1 MRNKKNTVIWG
12 HKMFEFIEC
21 PSSDLPPDQE
31 LLNLLSEENVLPNQ
45 AKREFFLCH
54 LRLMCLAYLKREVTG
69 SPSSLLQSQIEPAFV
84 HTSAPEAL
92 KSKLESILFILRYIE
107 FESSSFFEDPEA
119 LLKMQ
124 RCYVDLKNLL
134 AEIQDNMPK
143 YVEVFYYEFGSKKS
157 FPLKF
162 IEGIF
167 SKDAQTFFEAF
178 VYTFTEFCN
187 SLSSQDYFKK
197 TAWENRQDHLDENSL
212 TEKICSY
219 LEPMLCTYNVKIISQ
234 KQCDDGIC
242 DIMIQ
247 TPSNEIIPI
256 EAKNSDHSELW
267 NAIES
272 QLVAKYMRSNQYGIY
287 LVYWYGSDRL
297 TRSSLVSSPPSSH
310 EELESSLIE
319 YSIPETHK
327 KRVKVFCIN
336 CN

>member
-1 MRNKKNTVIWG
+1 
-12 HKMFEFIEC
+12 MFEFIEC
-21 PSSDLPPDQE
+21 PSSDSPTDQD
-31 LLNLLSEENVLPNQ
+31 LFNLLSEENLLPNQ
-45 AKREFFLCH
+45 AKRELFLCY
-54 LRLMCLAYLKREVTG
+54 LRLMCLTYLKREVTG
-69 SPSSLLQSQIEPAFV
+69 SPSSLLQSQIEPDFV

-92 KSKLESILFILRYIE
+92 KFKLESILLILRNIE
-107 FESSSFFEDPEA
+107 FESGFFFEDPEA
-119 LLKMQ
+119 LLKMH

-134 AEIQDNMPK
+134 AEIQDKTHK
-143 YVEVFYYEFGSKKS
+143 YVEVSYYEFGCKKS
-157 FPLKF
+157 VAVQVTKDL
-162 IEGIF
+162 F
-167 SKDAQTFFEAF
+167 SEDSHTFFKAF
-178 VYTFTEFCN
+178 VHTFTGFCN
-187 SLSSQDYFKK
+187 NLSNQDYFKK
-197 TAWENRQDHLDENSL
+197 TAWKNRQDHLDENSI
-212 TEKICSY
+212 TEKICSH
-219 LEPMLCTYNVKIISQ
+219 LDVVLCEYNVKIISQ
-234 KQCDDGIC
+234 RQCDDGIC

-287 LVYWYGSDRL
+287 LVYWHGSDRL

-310 EELESSLIE
+310 KELESSLIE